1 MKRFIRN
8 LSHVQIIALGFA
20 LLILVG
26 TGLLLLPF
34 SVSQGQS
41 ITLLDALF
49 TATSASCVT
58 GLVTVDT
65 GTVWSAFGQGVIL
78 FLIQI
83 GGLGFMTIAT
93 LFYIAFR
100 KKMGL
105 RQKEVMSESINS
117 SGIGGLL
124 KMARTI
130 FSGTLLFEGIGAL
143 ILTLR
148 FYFGYGFSLG
158 KALWFGIF
166 HAVSSFCNAGFD
178 INGNFS
184 SFSEYHSDW
193 VICSVL
199 MALILLGGLGF
210 FVWTEI
216 RFKGLRFR
224 RYNLHTKLVLSMSC
238 ILVFIP
244 AVLFFFLEADAS
256 HSGLGFFDSVLAS
269 LFDAVSPRTA
279 GMNITDTASLS
290 NGGFLITII
299 LMFIG
304 GNPSSTAGG
313 IKTTTLAVLI
323 LFAVS
328 SVRKSRYT
336 GAFGKR
342 IRQEDVHK
350 ALCVFFVNLSLVILG
365 IFSICAIHPSL
376 PLRNVIFE
384 VFSAMGTVGMSFGT
398 TRDLNTLSKLI
409 VIILMF
415 AGRVGSISFGS
426 ALMEKKAPPPVIA
439 PYENITIG

>member
-20 LLILVG
+20 ILILVG
-26 TGLLLLPF
+26 TGLLMLPF
-34 SVSQGQS
+34 SVTEGQS
-41 ITLLDALF
+41 VTLLDAVF

-58 GLVTVDT
+58 GLITVDT
-65 GTVWSAFGQGVIL
+65 GTVWSPFGQGVIL

-117 SGIGGLL
+117 SGIGGLF

-130 FSGTLLFEGIGAL
+130 FAGTLIFEGIGAL

-148 FYFGYGFSLG
+148 FYFRYGFPLG

-178 INGNFS
+178 INGNFA
-184 SFSEYHSDW
+184 SFSDYHSDW
-193 VICSVL
+193 IICSVL
-199 MALILLGGLGF
+199 IVMILLGGLGF
-210 FVWTEI
+210 FVWAEI
-216 RFKGLRFR
+216 RQKGFHLR
-224 RYNLHTKLVLSMSC
+224 RYNLHTKIVLSMSC

-244 AVLFFFLEADAS
+244 AVLFFILEADAS
-256 HSGLGFFDSVLAS
+256 HNDLGFFDSILAS

-313 IKTTTLAVLI
+313 IKTTTLAVLV

-328 SVRKSRYT
+328 TVRKSRYT
-336 GAFGKR
+336 GVFGKR

-365 IFSICAIHPSL
+365 VFSICATQPSL
-376 PLRNVIFE
+376 PLRDVIFE

-398 TRDLNTLSKLI
+398 TRELGLLSKI
-409 VIILMF
+409 VIIILMY

-426 ALMEKKAPPPVIA
+426 ALMEKKAPPPVMA

>member
-117 SGIGGLL
+117 SGIGGLF

-148 FYFGYGFSLG
+148 FFFGYGFPFG
-158 KALWFGIF
+158 KALWLGIF
-166 HAVSSFCNAGFD
+166 HAVSAFCNAGFD

-199 MALILLGGLGF
+199 IVLSLLGGLGF

-216 RFKGLRFR
+216 RFKGLLFR

-323 LFAVS
+323 LFAAS